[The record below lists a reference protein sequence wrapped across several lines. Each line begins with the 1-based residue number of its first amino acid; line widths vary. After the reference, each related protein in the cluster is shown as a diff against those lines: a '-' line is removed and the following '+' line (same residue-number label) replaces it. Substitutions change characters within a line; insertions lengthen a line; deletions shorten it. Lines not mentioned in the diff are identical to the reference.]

1 MLSGGCFTS
10 ALRAGQSASSR
21 TPGRHD
27 TRRRFPLS
35 CHGLSFPFA
44 KWLKAKPPALGLDRQ
59 EEPASQPESTQPT
72 GANEHPPVGGSTL
85 NVMNITSVLHRPVQ
99 HRHESPNWCMSW
111 IVQFQPLDLGMTDQN
126 AQRS

>member
-1 MLSGGCFTS
+1 MRSLSSNFQDFRDCSNVT
-10 ALRAGQSASSR
+10 
-21 TPGRHD
+21 GR
-27 TRRRFPLS
+27 
-35 CHGLSFPFA
+35 
-44 KWLKAKPPALGLDRQ
+44 LGLGPLNFGLAEAL
-59 EEPASQPESTQPT
+59 EEPHAGSISVKGIDVVDHDELV
-72 GANEHPPVGGSTL
+72 AVPVELGGSTL